1 MQLYNSMHLPSEAHP
16 CQAQAPLE
24 FGLKALNLDPQ
35 KNTPHKNCSMMLSDL
50 LSPTSSSLLSGDYI
64 GMESSV
70 DVQKDREEDQV
81 VQNDEEE
88 EAEEGQGGNFRQRL
102 MGRREQKWAMRNK
115 EFPPPIPLLARTENL
130 PSHMPWVLKRH
141 YTSDGR
147 LILTEEKVR
156 HHEYFRAHRSNGRL
170 TLQLVPLDDEVLIAP
185 VACDEGNKDGN
196 GNDNEY
202 DDQDPQCNDHGDH
215 DDEEYDE
222 DIDGDDDD
230 DDGYVDDDDHVVEDQ
245 SISGN
250 IGGSAAGKCFNFNSV
265 GTGSPCIFGVPVPA
279 IRQVHS

>member
-1 MQLYNSMHLPSEAHP
+1 MQLYNSMHLPNEPHP

-70 DVQKDREEDQV
+70 DVQKDCEEDQV
-81 VQNDEEE
+81 MPNEDEEE
-88 EAEEGQGGNFRQRL
+88 EEGQSGNFRQRL

-170 TLQLVPLDDEVLIAP
+170 TLQLVPLDDEVSIAP
-185 VACDEGNKDGN
+185 VTCDEGNKDAN

-202 DDQDPQCNDHGDH
+202 DDQDPQSDDHGNH

-222 DIDGDDDD
+222 DIDG
-230 DDGYVDDDDHVVEDQ
+230 YVDDDDDVVADQ